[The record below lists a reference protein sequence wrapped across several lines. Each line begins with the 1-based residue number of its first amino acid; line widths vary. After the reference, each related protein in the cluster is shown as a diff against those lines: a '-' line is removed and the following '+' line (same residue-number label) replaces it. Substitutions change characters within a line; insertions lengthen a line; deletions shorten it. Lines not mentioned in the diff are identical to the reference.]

1 MCVCSSRDF
10 LRGRINDSPHP
21 FKRMLAVLRST
32 LTKDLKFVVCPS
44 SVLTFLLTLTNSMV
58 LGEHFCTQ
66 TPARFPNPDPN
77 FPSTKYPRAAPP
89 LSPRQPACAISSS
102 SKSAKSGWSNFSKAP
117 KSPSTAATS
126 VEAEPGEAQVLKKL
140 TLSTGEGP
148 TGTGTGTGKV
158 ARVVYVTEQ
167 VSHHPAVSAY
177 SATYPKR
184 SLQLFGI
191 DRI

>member
-10 LRGRINDSPHP
+10 LRGRNRRINDSPHP
-21 FKRMLAVLRST
+21 FKRMFAVLRST
-32 LTKDLKFVVCPS
+32 LTKDLIFVVCPS

-58 LGEHFCTQ
+58 LGKHFCPQ
-66 TPARFPNPDPN
+66 TPTRFPNPDPN

-126 VEAEPGEAQVLKKL
+126 VEAEPDEAQALKKL
-140 TLSTGEGP
+140 TLGTGEGP
-148 TGTGTGTGKV
+148 TGTGKV
-158 ARVVYVTEQ
+158 ARVVYGTEQ

-177 SATYPKR
+177 SATCPKR
-184 SLQLFGI
+184 SLQLFCI